1 MVRTIQKVAVIGGGT
16 MGSGIGQHIA
26 QKGISVVIKEVNDER
41 ARGCKDLIFS
51 RLDKAARIGIVSLSD
66 AENAKDHFSTASS
79 YDEIKDADLVIEAI
93 FEDMNEKKVVFG
105 ELNLLFP
112 EDVIF
117 TTNSSSL
124 SITEI
129 ASVTNRPE
137 RFIGTH
143 FFNPAFTAPLV
154 ELVRGEKT
162 SDETFTAVRRFME
175 TVLGKTPILVKGCP
189 GYLVNRLLLPYL
201 NEAVRLLI
209 ETKLTVRQID
219 AEADRFGW
227 PMGPFKL
234 LDFVGID
241 IAANVAE
248 ILSRGYGER
257 AKSALL
263 LYRLVELGRIGNK
276 VGAGFYVGSNAT
288 GLEDIQVIIN
298 REFPNRKDI
307 DIEEGFKRMMAGL
320 CNEAL
325 MCFDE
330 EIAPANVIETGATLG
345 IMFPMAL
352 EGPLHYAQDKY
363 GFANLLADLQRFE
376 REYGMRFKPAKLLEQ
391 LVAEDLKIFKEEEE
405 EEW

>member
-201 NEAVRLLI
+201 NEAARLLT
-209 ETKLTVRQID
+209 ETKLTVKQID
-219 AEADRFGW
+219 ARADKFGW

-241 IAANVAE
+241 IAANVAK
-248 ILSRGYGER
+248 ILYAGYGER
-257 AKSALL
+257 AEPAPLMH
-263 LYRLVELGRIGNK
+263 RLVELGRIGNK
-276 VGAGFYVGSNAT
+276 VGAGFYTKAAGF
-288 GLEDIQVIIN
+288 EDIQSVIDS
-298 REFPNRKDI
+298 EYPNRREL

-320 CNEAL
+320 CKEAIL
-325 MCFDE
+325 CLEE

-352 EGPLHYAQDKY
+352 EGPLHYAQEKY
-363 GFANLLADLQRFE
+363 GFANLLADLKRFE